1 MGRRHASPA
10 RIALYLPLAGV
21 LFLYLFPGYWTLAS
35 SLKSLT
41 DLMGAPTAFP
51 LQPVLENYQD
61 VLGGTPFLVFMRN
74 SLIVAGSVSVLTLVL
89 ASTAAYSL
97 SRFRYPG
104 RAVFSQLI
112 LLVYLFPGILLIIPV
127 FVMMTRLG
135 LYNSLVAVVITH
147 VLFTLPFSVWTLK
160 LFFDTI
166 PEDLEAAARIDG
178 ASRLS
183 ILRVIYLPLSRP
195 GIAAAAIFSF
205 VVSWNE
211 YLFASVLV
219 ADNELKTLP
228 VGIAGW
234 TSSYAIQWGQITAAS
249 VLTILPAIVLFAFIG
264 RLFIRGLTA
273 GAMRE

>member
-1 MGRRHASPA
+1 MGFRRG
-10 RIALYLPLAGV
+10 RVWRGFLYSTLGLLLLV
-21 LFLYLFPGYWTLAS
+21 YLFPGYWTVAS
-35 SLKSLT
+35 SLKSVT
-41 DLMGAPTAFP
+41 DLMGTPTALP
-51 LQPVLENYQD
+51 LRPVLENYED
-61 VLGGTPFLVFMRN
+61 VLSGTTFLIFMRN
-74 SLIVAGSVSVLTLVL
+74 SLIVAGSVSLLTLIL

-97 SRFRYPG
+97 SRFRYAG
-104 RAVFSQLI
+104 RSLTSQLI

-127 FVMMTRLG
+127 FGMMTRLG
-135 LYNSLVAVVITH
+135 LYNSLLAVIITH
-147 VLFTLPFSVWTLK
+147 VLFTLPFSVWALK

-166 PEDLEAAARIDG
+166 SEDLEAAARIDG
-178 ASRLS
+178 AGRLTV
-183 ILRVIYLPLSRP
+183 LRVIYLPLAAP

-205 VVSWNE
+205 VISWNE

-234 TSSYAIQWGQITAAS
+234 TSTYAIQWGQITAAS
-249 VLTILPAIVLFAFIG
+249 TLTVLPAIIFFAFIG

>member
-1 MGRRHASPA
+1 MGRRHASPS
-10 RIALYLPLAGV
+10 RIALYLPLAGM

-104 RAVFSQLI
+104 RGLISQLI

-178 ASRLS
+178 ASRMS
-183 ILRVIYLPLSRP
+183 ILRVIYLPLATP

-205 VVSWNE
+205 VISWNE

-234 TSSYAIQWGQITAAS
+234 TSSYAIEWGQITAAS
-249 VLTILPAIVLFAFIG
+249 VLTILPAIVFFAFIG

>member
-1 MGRRHASPA
+1 MGFQGKRAWRGL
-10 RIALYLPLAGV
+10 LYSMLGLL
-21 LFLYLFPGYWTLAS
+21 LFVYLFPGYWTLAS
-35 SLKSLT
+35 SLKSVT
-41 DLMGAPTAFP
+41 DLMGTPTALP
-51 LQPVLENYQD
+51 LRPVLENYED
-61 VLGGTPFLVFMRN
+61 VLSGTTFLIFMRN
-74 SLIVAGSVSVLTLVL
+74 SLIVAGSVSLLTLVL

-97 SRFRYPG
+97 SRFRYVG
-104 RAVFSQLI
+104 RSLISQLI

-127 FVMMTRLG
+127 FGMMTRLG
-135 LYNSLVAVVITH
+135 LYNSLLAVIITH
-147 VLFTLPFSVWTLK
+147 VLFTLPFSVWAIK

-166 PEDLEAAARIDG
+166 SEDLEAAARIDG
-178 ASRLS
+178 AGRLTV
-183 ILRVIYLPLSRP
+183 LRVIYLPLAAP

-205 VVSWNE
+205 VISWNE

-234 TSSYAIQWGQITAAS
+234 TSTYAIQWGQITAAS
-249 VLTILPAIVLFAFIG
+249 VLTVLPGIVFFSFIG

>member
-1 MGRRHASPA
+1 
-10 RIALYLPLAGV
+10 
-21 LFLYLFPGYWTLAS
+21 
-35 SLKSLT
+35 
-41 DLMGAPTAFP
+41 
-51 LQPVLENYQD
+51 
-61 VLGGTPFLVFMRN
+61 MRN
-74 SLIVAGSVSVLTLVL
+74 SLIVAGSVSVLTLIL

-104 RAVFSQLI
+104 RKLVSQLI

-127 FVMMTRLG
+127 FGMMTRLG
-135 LYNSLVAVVITH
+135 LYNSLIAVIITH
-147 VLFTLPFSVWTLK
+147 VLFTLPFSAWTLK

-166 PEDLEAAARIDG
+166 SEDLEAAARIDG
-178 ASRLS
+178 AGRLT
-183 ILRVIYLPLSRP
+183 ILRVIYLPLAAP

-205 VVSWNE
+205 VISWNE

-249 VLTILPAIVLFAFIG
+249 VLTVLPGIVFFAFIG

-273 GAMRE
+273 GAIRE